1 MRETV
6 IGTDQPPSLL
16 MQKEWSDTMK
26 EKILAALM
34 DGTFLKKAKNYIAKH
49 VFGKTDAGKK
59 QDSVFSRVGG
69 FVKKAF
75 HKFFG
80 TLATEIARKTT
91 PIDPNKIV
99 VMTFRCEYECNAKW
113 ICEEIIKRGLP
124 YKIVWGSH
132 PKKKAAPFPPEITP
146 VKRETFA
153 FAKEM
158 ASARILIDNG
168 ISMVHMNYRKKPGQI
183 LMETWHGAIGIK
195 KFSPQNVNN
204 KRWVKNALKEAS
216 MTDYCISNSTFE
228 NDVYRE
234 DYWKE
239 SEILTYGHARNDI
252 LCEKDTPRKAA
263 IRARI
268 YEHFKLN
275 PDARICMYAP
285 TFRDDKDMR
294 PYQLDYAEMREAL
307 EQRFGGEWVIM
318 TRFHDRIRTLASKM
332 VKLPKF
338 VINCS
343 TYTDIQELMTC
354 VDVGITD
361 YSSWI
366 CEFLL
371 TGKPGFLFA
380 TDINDYTTT
389 ERAFFYPLD
398 SMPYPLAT
406 DKRQLIE
413 NILTFD
419 EDKFAVDVVNFLNDK
434 GSIDDGHAAERI
446 VDKIEELMEV

>member
-1 MRETV
+1 
-6 IGTDQPPSLL
+6 
-16 MQKEWSDTMK
+16 MK
-26 EKILAALM
+26 EKVFAALM
-34 DGTFLKKAKNYIAKH
+34 NGTLLRKAKEYIKKHIFKKDPNTKENPEKRPGIIARIFIFFKKAYDTI
-49 VFGKTDAGKK
+49 
-59 QDSVFSRVGG
+59 VG
-69 FVKKAF
+69 VI
-75 HKFFG
+75 
-80 TLATEIARKTT
+80 TTEYVRKTT

-113 ICEEIIKRGLP
+113 ICEEIIRRGLP
-124 YKIVWGSH
+124 YKIVWGAH
-132 PKKKAAPFPPEITP
+132 PKKNPASFPVQITP
-146 VKRETFA
+146 VKRETIDFA
-153 FAKEM
+153 REM

-168 ISMVHMNYRKKPGQI
+168 ISMVHMHYRKKPGQI

-204 KRWVKNALKEAS
+204 PRWVKKALKEAKQ
-216 MTDYCISNSTFE
+216 TDYCISNSTFE

-234 DYWKE
+234 DYWKK
-239 SEILTYGHARNDI
+239 SEILTLGHARNDI
-252 LCEKDTPRKAA
+252 LCERNTYRTRA
-263 IRARI
+263 IRQKVFKQ
-268 YEHFKLN
+268 FKLN
-275 PDARICMYAP
+275 PDVKICMYAP

-294 PYQLDYAEMREAL
+294 PYQLDYAEMRDAL

-318 TRFHDRIRTLASKM
+318 TRFHDRIRTLAGKI

-343 TYTDIQELMTC
+343 AYSDIQELMTC
-354 VDVGITD
+354 VDAGITD

-419 EDKFAVDVVNFLNDK
+419 EEKFAVDVVNFLNDK